1 MNAHFNQESGNQG
14 GAGNNG
20 LKKDNALAKIA
31 RKNSKK
37 LKNRRC
43 IATPAR
49 LCDYFDAGIME
60 RLQHQLISSH
70 VNQNRLGLSLSSGK
84 LTFSS
89 QVIFKK
95 NLFFPSIQKLN

>member
-1 MNAHFNQESGNQG
+1 MALERHVNAHFNQDSGHQG
-14 GAGNNG
+14 GAGSNG

-70 VNQNRLGLSLSSGK
+70 VNQNRLGLSLSSGQ

-89 QVIFKK
+89 QV
-95 NLFFPSIQKLN
+95 